1 MPYIDKQPAIGDTT
15 TDNDVLTRGEAK
27 VLIEKLLSNSL
38 FHELE
43 PVEVLD
49 VYVNPE
55 DPAYDQYETFTNTFL
70 NTEVPSQL
78 IGERIQNN
86 APEGYETYEKDLDN
100 VAFQRDRTLIGA
112 IRGRY
117 VVSQQGDSIEEME
130 QGKNVLLKQRTQET
144 LQLIVQE

>member
-49 VYVNPE
+49 VYVNPS
-55 DPAYDQYETFTNTFL
+55 DPSYDETQTYKDV
-70 NTEVPSQL
+70 VP
-78 IGERIQNN
+78 
-86 APEGYETYEKDLDN
+86 
-100 VAFQRDRTLIGA
+100 
-112 IRGRY
+112 
-117 VVSQQGDSIEEME
+117 EEMK
-130 QGKNVLLKQRTQET
+130 GKRE
-144 LQLIVQE
+144 ER